1 MSVILFAL
9 SLCTFALGLAEF
21 VAVSLVPA
29 IAHSLNINV
38 SSAGLMIGIYAIGV
52 SIGAPV
58 LSAALASMTRRHVLA
73 GSMLIFA
80 ISNLITAYVPS
91 LSALLISRLTA
102 GLMHGVLLALAASS
116 ASASVAPAYRGRAI
130 STVFAGLTLALMI
143 GVPLGTFAGNV
154 FKWEY
159 VFVAIAVIGLVGA
172 VLTEVFTPAVKNDGA
187 APVSSA
193 SPVSG
198 TLLNRTILH
207 RVLIT
212 ALGYAGSFTGF
223 TYISVLLEQETHL
236 YGQGISGMFFLFG
249 LFAMIGNYFGG
260 QLVDKAGSRR
270 ASLLVIVAIAVA
282 LLGAYSGSASP
293 VIMAVVMS
301 LWGLASFGAVPVF
314 QRTVLAAAEVEGSPD
329 LASGMNIAGFNIGI
343 AVGSALGGAASHASP
358 VSPMAYGL
366 IPLLL
371 AVLFALLLKPVSKKS
386 GIKEPE
392 SC

>member
-58 LSAALASMTRRHVLA
+58 LSAALAGVTRRHVLA

-80 ISNLITAYVPS
+80 ISNLVTAYVPS
-91 LSALLISRLTA
+91 LSALLISRLVA

-116 ASASVAPAYRGRAI
+116 ASASVSPAYRGRAI

-159 VFVAIAVIGLVGA
+159 VFVAIAIVGLVGA
-172 VLTEVFTPAVKNDGA
+172 LLTEVFTPSVNTDDEGHQSTAI
-187 APVSSA
+187 
-193 SPVSG
+193 PVSG
-198 TLLNRTILH
+198 TLLNRAILH

-223 TYISVLLEQETHL
+223 TYISVLLEQETQL
-236 YGQGISGMFFLFG
+236 SGRGISGMFFLFG
-249 LFAMIGNYFGG
+249 VFAMIGNYFGG

-270 ASLLVIVAIAVA
+270 ASLLVIVAIAIA
-282 LLGAYSGSASP
+282 LMGAYLGAKSQ

-301 LWGLASFGAVPVF
+301 LWGLASFSAVPVF
-314 QRTVLAAAEVEGSPD
+314 QRTVLAAAEVNGSSE

-343 AVGSALGGAASHASP
+343 AVGSALGGAASHVSS
-358 VSPMAYGL
+358 VSPMAFGL

-371 AVLFALLLKPVSKKS
+371 AVLFAFLLKPVSKKS
-386 GIKEPE
+386 AIEEPA